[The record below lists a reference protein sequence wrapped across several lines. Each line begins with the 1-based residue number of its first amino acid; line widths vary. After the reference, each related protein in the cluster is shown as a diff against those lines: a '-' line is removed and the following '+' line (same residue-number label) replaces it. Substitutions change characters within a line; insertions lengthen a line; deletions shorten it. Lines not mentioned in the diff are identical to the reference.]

1 MFSPVTLSISSDFA
15 LKNIIGKS
23 YFEVSFSTQHGTFVI
38 ENYLRTLGIV
48 YNGPTE
54 EQVEIANAEAQNMPA
69 WPDVNSVKEYDGII
83 IVKLS

>member
-1 MFSPVTLSISSDFA
+1 M
-15 LKNIIGKS
+15 
-23 YFEVSFSTQHGTFVI
+23 
-38 ENYLRTLGIV
+38 RTLGIV